1 MRLKPTGATPP
12 QVGSTTSIQAEQAKA
27 VATRERAIQAAMGKA
42 PEPMNTPETSVMN
55 IPKPNP
61 VAEAAS
67 VETAEVAAAPV
78 TTAPKAPETQTSDP
92 KLSAR
97 VANLVK
103 RERALMAKQR
113 QMQQTLQAK
122 ERELA
127 AKEESLKTQQSVD
140 LSKYIE
146 KERLKSNPLGALE
159 DAQLT
164 YDELTQQYIAAQNRN
179 PVYDNTINKL
189 MSEINS
195 LKSQI
200 EEGKQQAIEQQNQ
213 SYKAAVAQIKADVT
227 QLVNRNPAFE
237 TVKATR
243 SIGDVVELIERVY
256 KEEGRV
262 MDIEEAATEVENYLV
277 DEALK
282 LTKIGKIKSKLAP
295 KVAPSVSSTSTQ
307 SQTDQATKQPQPM
320 KTLTNQNS
328 AISRQLTR
336 VERAILA
343 AKGELR

>member
-1 MRLKPTGATPP
+1 MRLKPTGSTPP
-12 QVGSTTSIQAEQAKA
+12 QTGSTTPIQADAAKA
-27 VATRERAIQAAMGKA
+27 AAIRDRAIQAAMGKA

-55 IPKPNP
+55 IPKPNVQADAVSTQTEVEAP
-61 VAEAAS
+61 V
-67 VETAEVAAAPV
+67 EVAA
-78 TTAPKAPETQTSDP
+78 TPKAPESQPDP

-103 RERALMAKQR
+103 RERALMARQR
-113 QMQQTLQAK
+113 SDQAK
-122 ERELA
+122 LA
-127 AKEESLKTQQSVD
+127 AKEKELAAREEAIKAQQAID

-179 PVYDNTINKL
+179 PAYDNILNNLKG
-189 MSEINS
+189 EIAS
-195 LKSQI
+195 LKAQL
-200 EEGKQQAIEQQNQ
+200 EEGRKQAAEQQDQ
-213 SYKAAVAQIKADVT
+213 SYKAAVAQIRADVS

-243 SIGDVVELIERVY
+243 SVGDVVELIERVY
-256 KEEGRV
+256 RDEGRV
-262 MDIEEAATEVENYLV
+262 MDIEEATQAVEDYLV
-277 DEALK
+277 EEAIK

-295 KVAPSVSSTSTQ
+295 KVATPASPTSTQ
-307 SQTDQATKQPQPM
+307 SPNNQATKQQQPM

-328 AISRQLTR
+328 TVSRQLSR